1 MALSPG
7 SFIIGMVGI
16 VVLFWVLARLSA
28 RMGEGMH
35 LARYYYLYYLS
46 ILLVILTALLYLQSG
61 DILALLYGLLIAANC
76 LAILASYKYWWWLK
90 DELVR

>member
-1 MALSPG
+1 MTLSPESLIVG
-7 SFIIGMVGI
+7 MLGII
-16 VVLFWVLARLSA
+16 VLFLVLARLSA

-46 ILLVILTALLYLQSG
+46 ILLVILAAFLYFQPLDG
-61 DILALLYGLLIAANC
+61 ILALGLLIGSNC

-90 DELVR
+90 DELVG